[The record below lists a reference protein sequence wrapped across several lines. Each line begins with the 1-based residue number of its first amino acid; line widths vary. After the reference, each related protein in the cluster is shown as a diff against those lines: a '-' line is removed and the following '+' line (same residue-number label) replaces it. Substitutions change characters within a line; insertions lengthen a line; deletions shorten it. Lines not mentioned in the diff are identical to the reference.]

1 MHPVLIN
8 ANPLCRNHSILVMY
22 PDEELPQ
29 IIGQD
34 IVLLLLNIF
43 KLFPSLK

>member
-1 MHPVLIN
+1 MIIN
-8 ANPLCRNHSILVMY
+8 TTPLCANHSILVMY

-34 IVLLLLNIF
+34 IVLLLLNLF
-43 KLFPSLK
+43 KLFPNLK